1 MVRQICMV
9 YSSNVTRYDWVTNE
23 YLMSRI
29 MTNEEIEIHSE
40 IEIDVTDK
48 YQMKYFGPAIT
59 INDDGEQPDAYI
71 FFSDDPN
78 LNNFISLLNLA
89 EHDYYLF

>member
-78 LNNFISLLNLA
+78 LDNFISLLDLTD
-89 EHDYYLF
+89 HDYYLF

>member
-1 MVRQICMV
+1 MVREFCLI
-9 YSSNVTRYDWVTNE
+9 YSSNVTRYDWISNE

-29 MTNEEIEIHSE
+29 MTDEEIQAHTE

-48 YQMKYFGPAIT
+48 EQIKYFGPVVT
-59 INDDGEQPDAYI
+59 INDEGEQPDKFI

-78 LNNFISLLNLA
+78 LNNFISLLDLT